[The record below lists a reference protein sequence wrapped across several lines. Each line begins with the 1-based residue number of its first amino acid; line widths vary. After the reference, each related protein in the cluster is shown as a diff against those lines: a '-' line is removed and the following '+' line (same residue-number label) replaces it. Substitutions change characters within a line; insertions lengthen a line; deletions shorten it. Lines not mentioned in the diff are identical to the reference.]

1 MDKSESVLVDDV
13 VMKLYLPIFNLL
25 KSVTHLDFVIKNDFR
40 HPPLSLD
47 DLPST
52 AFFSSTIVHL
62 SVRLLCIED
71 CISLLDGRLN
81 QLNTFIVEI
90 YRICPS
96 TNDLNDTVK
105 AIWTFQLEI
114 VLRSAFSTTK

>member
-105 AIWTFQLEI
+105 AI
-114 VLRSAFSTTK
+114 